1 VERRRQRQM
10 CIRDRA
16 IPPKAVADNELKVPP
31 KEPMGVLT
39 AATI

>member
-1 VERRRQRQM
+1 M
-10 CIRDRA
+10 A